1 MSGITVQRVL
11 GGDDRQ
17 AVIDI
22 IEQVFQNEKN
32 WISSAHSQIPQELAA
47 DQPFSWF
54 LARVNGRPAG
64 VLRLLYDPPLNL
76 PEEYQVTFMPGIDT
90 DYLKGLGR
98 YVEIGRFMIP
108 GEYRRNH
115 RIALRLM
122 RAATEEV
129 VERDYTHFITDV
141 FENEKHSP
149 LNFHTRVLGFEVIG
163 RHLFG
168 DLNCS
173 STRIILTLDILKLY
187 SRIKDSRHRIYAEL
201 TEGMHG
207 LVERKRRKLMAEG
220 GGRS

>member
-11 GGDDRQ
+11 HGEDRQ
-17 AVIDI
+17 GVIGI
-22 IEQVFQNEKN
+22 VEQVFLREKN
-32 WISSAHSQIPQELAA
+32 WISSAHAQIPEELGP

-54 LARVNGRPAG
+54 LARVNDHPAG
-64 VLRLLYDPPLNL
+64 VLRLLYDPPLNF
-76 PEEYQVTFMPGIDT
+76 PEAYQVSFIPGIDT
-90 DYLKGLGR
+90 DYLKQLGR

-129 VERDYTHFITDV
+129 VGRDYTHFITDV
-141 FENEKHSP
+141 FENEQHSP

-173 STRIILTLDILKLY
+173 CTRIILTLDILKLY
-187 SRIKDSRHRIYAEL
+187 SRVKDSRSRIYAEL
-201 TEGMHG
+201 TEGIHA
-207 LVERKRRKLMAEG
+207 LLEHKSRKLHPDMMQKP
-220 GGRS
+220 